1 MMMIR
6 GKRENRFLLRR
17 GVKEKERVTWLPRDC
32 MNNTMN
38 NTVVDCNMTKF
49 RGVIELIRK

>member
-49 RGVIELIRK
+49 RGEIELIRK